1 MAKLEHKF
9 TNQQLGLIEQSSD
22 VQVADQFNP
31 ISTENNGPGHYVKM
45 SVFAEDGTLIRSF
58 YSNKDFN
65 DVRVIYSSPGLVP
78 TVYSSPT
85 GPSGHPIYA
94 GPSYASGP
102 EFDDSGVM
110 SAVMFCQDQGGSNN
124 IDGTTITSPSLN
136 VVSPSTHVERVIMGA
151 PPVWETTQEN
161 ATVSVWGRIDCS
173 APPEEFVDYDVIGTP
188 QLNLYRTKTDS
199 NINFYFKPNESL
211 SQASVPGGN
220 YRLRFDFLRSS
231 LEALASGVVNPRYII
246 SEISPSRKEVRI
258 TPAYDGNIPF
268 TFEKTTPQSGELSF
282 QEKFIQLLEYSA
294 EPTST
299 YKFDYIMGF
308 SRARSLSIVSYAF
321 DNRDLTSPSLILKL
335 NTPLPTD
342 VTTLQPITIEQQIFT
357 TQTEEIIYRSERH
370 QETTTGAGLE
380 ASQFGGVYT
389 PDSEQTDTDDFQSYA
404 ELTGSLSDQSIE
416 SWIISGS
423 GFGVDVNLNVD
434 YNDFSNHVFFGS
446 AASKLDNFK
455 TKLQNIETQLSRISS
470 SLTPTEGVSM
480 ASEFK
485 SLVQLREDSFTEI
498 QRVKDTFTPYERF
511 LYSDHQAN
519 GESSASAPSV
529 TPFVVAGTPVNLQ
542 SETSMSFQN
551 RDGFPIMYKHT
562 SSAAG
567 SSTGKNID
575 YFKGKYKAEQKPF
588 FNYSGSVYLSF
599 LLKSDSAIS
608 TFQHENRNYAYKDP
622 VFKDISLDGQAP
634 NFNPFVSHIE
644 EGKDRLP
651 SGSFWSSGS
660 QTSGA
665 PTGTAW
671 RQFVFAASQ
680 SHWRPVESERLN
692 LIQWTNEYNTSNKWT
707 ILSRIEQI
715 NSASNSPTGSTTGT
729 YKTYEIK
736 PYSTF
741 HKSLGTIFTTG
752 SEDLPHPVFEGT
764 FRPAGEL
771 FRISGIP
778 SSDGVKTSYMTD
790 IKLTKEDPSEHKGVY
805 PFTTLYKTTSTTFT
819 QWFDGLR
826 SSASMYDENNIN
838 SLVNN
843 LPLEIKEDPN
853 STLLKDFISMKGE
866 QYDLIRNYIDTFSKL
881 HSREYNRYE
890 GVPPNLLPVL
900 GKHLGWNFVSPFT
913 GSMAQ
918 YFGTSQDDIQVGGRS
933 VEEITHNTWKKVLN
947 NLVHIYKT
955 KGTSAGSNAVLNTY
969 GYPSDTLGVQEFGG
983 STEEHNPSII
993 TNEIS
998 ALIGGVKGA
1007 AGNVSFV
1014 ETKEEFF
1021 SYLLNNDPH
1030 RILKL
1035 DWYTNKA
1042 KPIEALEFV
1051 IRPVRSSNDQII
1063 FESSGS
1069 ASQSLWDIRLLAT
1082 GSDDTRGSIQFRLN
1096 NTYSGSKMIVSNS
1109 VSMSTSF
1116 LPIKNDDAFWN
1127 VMLFR
1132 MSSSIS
1138 GSGTQGYKLFTGR
1151 QRGDKITQF
1160 EAISMS
1166 VSGGTSIDSNY
1177 RANENWTSSG
1187 SLATAASGNLWVGA
1201 TYTGS
1206 IAEIR
1211 AWSTQLSASKF
1222 KQHIL
1227 NKRSIVGNSITA
1239 SRDNLLYRFAL
1250 QENHRSGSDPLI
1262 KDSNAK
1268 TGIDHSF
1275 RLNPNVLTG
1284 STMYTSDEISVVKFS
1299 LRAGGTDQPDS
1310 NKIITNPKESI
1321 VTNLNP
1327 TIASTRT
1334 IYDKNIENKR
1344 SRSTKVQI
1352 TRSPQ
1357 AVLNDFIIN
1366 TLADYDISDKFADPS
1381 LLYESEYADL
1391 NEFRDELFD
1400 HFDVTVDVNKWVDA
1414 QADIFNPGIV
1424 DALRSNLPARAT
1436 VDSVGVLFEPTL
1448 LERNR
1453 IKSPTGKL
1461 ESGSSEHFDMD
1472 WNVSDSYTLEDTRI
1486 SELLIG
1492 DDLTVDRDILLEE
1505 SDTQGT
1511 RDGEY
1516 NPTDNTEQT
1525 GQYDSTKNSEYFV
1538 TSQIQSDET
1547 FDVTRESQYAVS
1559 ENIQQSGFVEPA
1571 PKGTNVEFNSA
1582 SLKSFQNLHDD
1593 WGTTSDDVHFVNM
1606 TAATADGF
1614 SNVNHDDPRYTFTVV
1629 GDVEILGSTEKLL
1642 VTNQKILINNYRSPG
1657 TLNVNIDYN
1666 NIVNFQNR
1674 ELRDKT
1680 NPKYQYKSFVSGS
1693 GDLDGVQPGRP
1704 VGKTSYY
1711 STSSDGVINY
1721 PSNHWTQFSEDGM
1734 RSNFISGHQNVG
1746 GSFLQLENTE
1756 DLSTASFYSVTVG
1769 GENQLVVRRG
1779 KRESNSGTIE
1789 TR

>member
-1 MAKLEHKF
+1 MAKLEYKF
-9 TNQQLGLIEQSSD
+9 TTQQLGLIEQSSD
-22 VQVADQFNP
+22 IQVADRFNP
-31 ISTENNGPGHYVKM
+31 ISSENNGPGHYVKM

-65 DVRVIYSSPGLVP
+65 DVKVIYGSAGLVP
-78 TVYSSPT
+78 TVYSNPI
-85 GPSGHPIYA
+85 GPNGYPVYA
-94 GPSYASGP
+94 GPVVVGDPPSP
-102 EFDDSGVM
+102 EFSGLGQY
-110 SAVMFCQDQGGSNN
+110 SAVKFCEGEGKSLG
-124 IDGTTITSPSLN
+124 GTTTSAPSLN
-136 VVSPSTHVERVIMGA
+136 IQSAQSPVDQYPTDEWVVIN
-151 PPVWETTQEN
+151 EN
-161 ATVSVWGRIDCS
+161 LPQSVWGRIDCS

-211 SQASVPGGN
+211 SQAAIPGGN
-220 YRLRFDFLRSS
+220 YRLTFDFLRSS
-231 LEALASGVVNPRYII
+231 IESLGSGVVNPRYII

-258 TPAYDGNIPF
+258 TPAYDGNIPL
-268 TFEKTTPQSGELSF
+268 TFEKTNLQSGQLSF

-308 SRARSLSIVSYAF
+308 SQARSLPIVSYAF

-335 NTPLPTD
+335 NAPIPTD
-342 VTTLQPITIEQQIFT
+342 ITRLQSITIEQQIFT
-357 TQTEEIIYRSERH
+357 TQTEDIIYRSERH
-370 QETTTGAGLE
+370 QETLTGAGLD
-380 ASQFGGVYT
+380 APQFGGVHT
-389 PDSEQTDTDDFQSYA
+389 PDTEQIDTDDFQSYSDM
-404 ELTGSLSDQSIE
+404 TGSLTDQSIE
-416 SWIISGS
+416 SWIVSGS
-423 GFGVDVNLNVD
+423 GFGVDVNLNID
-434 YNDFSNHVFFGS
+434 YNDFSNHTFFGS
-446 AASKLDNFK
+446 ATSKLDNFK
-455 TKLQNIETQLSRISS
+455 IKLQNIETQLSRVSS
-470 SLTPTEGVSM
+470 SLVPSTGVTM
-480 ASEFK
+480 VGDLK
-485 SLVQLREDSFTEI
+485 SLVQMREDSFTEI
-498 QRVKDTFTPYERF
+498 QRVRDTFTPYERF

-529 TPFVVAGTPVNLQ
+529 TPFVTPSTPVNLQ

-567 SSTGKNID
+567 NSVGKNID

-588 FNYSGSVYLSF
+588 YNHSGSVYLSF

-608 TFQHENRNYAYKDP
+608 TFQHENRNYTYDDPVYKD
-622 VFKDISLDGQAP
+622 DSLDGGAP
-634 NFNPFVSHIE
+634 TYTSQDDRIIE
-644 EGKDRLP
+644 QGKDKLP
-651 SGSFWSSGS
+651 SGAFWSSGS

-665 PTGTAW
+665 PIGTEW

-680 SHWRPVESERLN
+680 SHWRPIESERLN
-692 LIQWTNEYNTSNKWT
+692 LIQLSTEYNTSDKWT
-707 ILSRIEQI
+707 ILSRIDHI

-729 YKTYEIK
+729 YKAYEIK

-752 SEDLPHPVFEGT
+752 SEDLPHPVFNGT

-771 FRISGIP
+771 FRISGVP
-778 SSDGVKTSYMTD
+778 SSDGVKTSFITD
-790 IKLTKEDPSEHKGVY
+790 IKLTKEDPSEHRGVY

-826 SSASMYDENNIN
+826 SSASKYDEDNIH

-843 LPLEIKEDPN
+843 LPVDVKEDPD
-853 STLLKDFISMKGE
+853 STLMKDFINMKAE

-881 HSREYNRYE
+881 HSRQYDRYD

-913 GSMAQ
+913 GSMSQ

-933 VEEITHNTWKKVLN
+933 VEEVSHNTWKKVLN

-993 TNEIS
+993 TNEVS

-1007 AGNVSFV
+1007 AGNVSFM

-1021 SYLLNNDPH
+1021 SYLLNNDPY
-1030 RILKL
+1030 RTLNL
-1035 DWYTNKA
+1035 DWHTNEA

-1051 IRPVRSSNDQII
+1051 IKPVRSSNDQII

-1069 ASQSLWDIRLLAT
+1069 ASQSLWDIRLVAT

-1096 NTYSGSKMIVSNS
+1096 NSYTGSDTIANNA

-1116 LPIKNDDAFWN
+1116 LPIKNDDTFWN
-1127 VMLFR
+1127 VMLLR
-1132 MSSSIS
+1132 VSSSIS

-1166 VSGGTSIDSNY
+1166 VSGGTSLDSNH
-1177 RANENWTSSG
+1177 RANENWSSSG
-1187 SLATAASGNLWVGA
+1187 SLASSASGNLWVGA

-1227 NKRSIVGNSITA
+1227 NKRSVVGNSITA

-1262 KDSNAK
+1262 KDANAK
-1268 TGIDHSF
+1268 TGTDHSF

-1284 STMYTSDEISVVKFS
+1284 STMYTSDEISIIKFS
-1299 LRAGGTDQPDS
+1299 LRSGGTNQPDS
-1310 NKIITNPKESI
+1310 NKIITNPKETI
-1321 VTNLNP
+1321 VSNLNP
-1327 TIASTRT
+1327 TNTSTRT
-1334 IYDKNIENKR
+1334 LYDKSIENKR

-1357 AVLNDFIIN
+1357 TVLNDFIIN
-1366 TLADYDISDKFADPS
+1366 TLADYDVSDKFADPS
-1381 LLYESEYADL
+1381 SLHESEYADL
-1391 NEFRDELFD
+1391 NQFRDELFD
-1400 HFDVTVDVNKWVDA
+1400 HFDVTVDINKWVDA
-1414 QADIFNPGIV
+1414 QADVFNPGLV
-1424 DALRSNLPARAT
+1424 DALKSNLPARAAM
-1436 VDSVGVLFEPTL
+1436 DSVGVLFEPTL
-1448 LERNR
+1448 LERN
-1453 IKSPTGKL
+1453 KLKNPAGKI

-1486 SELLIG
+1486 SELLAG
-1492 DDLTVDRDILLEE
+1492 YDLAVDRDILLDE
-1505 SDTQGT
+1505 SHTQGT

-1538 TSQIQSDET
+1538 TSQIQSDKT
-1547 FDVTRESQYAVS
+1547 FDITRESQYAVP
-1559 ENIQQSGFVEPA
+1559 ENIQQSGDVEIA
-1571 PKGTNVEFNSA
+1571 PEGTNFEFNSA

-1593 WGTTSDDVHFVNM
+1593 WGTTSDDTHFVNM
-1606 TAATADGF
+1606 AAKTADGF
-1614 SNVNHDDPRYTFTVV
+1614 SNVNHDDPRYTFNIV

-1642 VTNQKILINNYRSPG
+1642 VTEKRILINNYRSPG

-1666 NIVNFQNR
+1666 NVVNFQNR
-1674 ELRDKT
+1674 ELRDTT
-1680 NPKYQYKSFVSGS
+1680 NLKYQYKSFVSSTGNP
-1693 GDLDGVQPGRP
+1693 DGIQPGRP
-1704 VGKTSYY
+1704 VGKTNYY
-1711 STSSDGVINY
+1711 STSSTGVINY

-1746 GSFLQLENTE
+1746 ESFLQLENSE
-1756 DLSTASFYSVTVG
+1756 DLSTASFYSVNVG

>member
-9 TNQQLGLIEQSSD
+9 TTQQLGLIEQSSD
-22 VQVADQFNP
+22 VQVADQFDP
-31 ISTENNGPGHYVKM
+31 ISSENNGPGHYVKM

-65 DVRVIYSSPGLVP
+65 DVKVIYGSAGLVP
-78 TVYSSPT
+78 TVYSNPT

-94 GPSYASGP
+94 GPVIYGAEPLP
-102 EFDDSGVM
+102 EY
-110 SAVMFCQDQGGSNN
+110 SAMGQYTAIKFCEGQGTSLG
-124 IDGTTITSPSLN
+124 GTTTSSPSLN
-136 VVSPSTHVERVIMGA
+136 IQSPGDSIEQH
-151 PPVWETTQEN
+151 PEN
-161 ATVSVWGRIDCS
+161 EWIINNENIQRSVWGRIDCT

-188 QLNLYRTKTDS
+188 QLNLYRTKTDN
-199 NINFYFKPNESL
+199 NINFYFKPNEAL

-220 YRLRFDFLRSS
+220 YRLKFEFLKNS
-231 LEALASGVVNPRYII
+231 LEALAPGIVNPRYII
-246 SEISPSRKEVRI
+246 SEISPSRKEVRV

-268 TFEKTTPQSGELSF
+268 TFDKTGLQSGELSF
-282 QEKFIQLLEYSA
+282 QQKFIQLLEYSQ

-321 DNRDLTSPSLILKL
+321 DNRDITSPSLILKL
-335 NTPLPTD
+335 NTPIPTD
-342 VTTLQPITIEQQIFT
+342 VTTLESITIEQQIFT
-357 TQTEEIIYRSERH
+357 TQTEEIIYRSDRH
-370 QETTTGAGLE
+370 QEAVTGAGLD
-380 ASQFGGVYT
+380 APQFGGIHT
-389 PDSEQTDTDDFQSYA
+389 PDLEQTDADSFQSYA
-404 ELTGSLSDQSIE
+404 ELTASLTDQSIE

-446 AASKLDNFK
+446 AVSKLDNFK
-455 TKLQNIETQLSRISS
+455 TKVQNIETQLSRISS
-470 SLTPTEGVSM
+470 SLVPSTGVTM
-480 ASEFK
+480 NGDLK

-511 LYSDHQAN
+511 LYHDHQAN
-519 GESSASAPSV
+519 GESSASAPGV
-529 TPFVVAGTPVNLQ
+529 TPFVVPGTPVNLQ

-551 RDGFPIMYKHT
+551 RDGIPIMYKHT
-562 SSAAG
+562 SSIAG
-567 SSTGKNID
+567 NTVGKNID

-588 FNYSGSVYLSF
+588 YNHSGSVYLSF
-599 LLKSDSAIS
+599 LLKGDSAIS
-608 TFQHENRNYAYKDP
+608 TFEHENRNYLYNNPVYKDL
-622 VFKDISLDGQAP
+622 SLDNQAP
-634 NFNPFVSHIE
+634 IYSTQDDHIIE
-644 EGKDRLP
+644 QGKDRLP

-660 QTSGA
+660 RTSGA
-665 PTGTAW
+665 PTGSEW

-680 SHWRPVESERLN
+680 SHWRPTEIERLN
-692 LIQWTNEYNTSNKWT
+692 LINWADQYNDSDNWTV
-707 ILSRIEQI
+707 LSRMEQI
-715 NSASNSPTGSTTGT
+715 NSASNSPTGSTTG
-729 YKTYEIK
+729 K

-752 SEDLPHPVFEGT
+752 SEDLPHPVFNGT

-771 FRISGIP
+771 FRISGVP
-778 SSDGVKTSYMTD
+778 SSGGVKTSYIAD

-805 PFTTLYKTTSTTFT
+805 PFATIYKTTSTTFT

-826 SSASMYDENNIN
+826 SSASKYDEDNIN

-843 LPLEIKEDPN
+843 LPVEVKEDP
-853 STLLKDFISMKGE
+853 SSALLKDFVSMKGE
-866 QYDLIRNYIDTFSKL
+866 QYDLIRNYIDTLSKM
-881 HSREYNRYE
+881 HSRQYDRYE
-890 GVPPNLLPVL
+890 GVPSNLLPVL
-900 GKHLGWNFVSPFT
+900 GKHLGWNFVTPFT

-918 YFGTSQDDIQVGGRS
+918 YFGTSQDDIRVGGRS
-933 VEEITHNTWKKVLN
+933 VEEISHNTWKKVLN

-955 KGTSAGSNAVLNTY
+955 KGTAAGSNAVLNTY

-1014 ETKEEFF
+1014 ETKEEYF

-1030 RILKL
+1030 RILNL
-1035 DWYTNKA
+1035 DWYTNNA
-1042 KPIEALEFV
+1042 TPIEALEFV
-1051 IRPVRSSNDQII
+1051 IRPVRTTNDQIL

-1096 NTYSGSKMIVSNS
+1096 NSYTGSDMIANNA

-1132 MSSSIS
+1132 VSSSIS

-1177 RANENWTSSG
+1177 RANENWSSSG

-1206 IAEIR
+1206 ISEIR

-1239 SRDNLLYRFAL
+1239 SRENLLYRFAL
-1250 QENHRSGSDPLI
+1250 QENYQSGSDPLI

-1268 TGIDHSF
+1268 TGTDHSF
-1275 RLNPNVLTG
+1275 RLNPNSLTG
-1284 STMYTSDEISVVKFS
+1284 SRMYTSDEISVVKFS

-1310 NKIITNPKESI
+1310 NKIISNPAESI

-1327 TIASTRT
+1327 TNTSTRT
-1334 IYDKNIENKR
+1334 IYDKEIENKR
-1344 SRSTKVQI
+1344 TRSTKVQI

-1357 AVLNDFIIN
+1357 SVLNDFIIN
-1366 TLADYDISDKFADPS
+1366 TIADYEVTDKFADPS
-1381 LLYESEYADL
+1381 TVYENEYADL

-1424 DALRSNLPARAT
+1424 DALTSNLPARAT

-1453 IKSPTGKL
+1453 IKNPAGKV

-1472 WNVSDSYTLEDTRI
+1472 WNVSDSYTLEDTQI
-1486 SELLIG
+1486 SELLTG
-1492 DDLTVDRDILLEE
+1492 DELTVDRDILFDN
-1505 SDTQGT
+1505 SNAQGS

-1516 NPTDNTEQT
+1516 NLIDNTEQT
-1525 GQYDSTKNSEYFV
+1525 GQYNSTKDSEYFI
-1538 TSQIQSDET
+1538 SSHIQIDDS
-1547 FDVTRESQYAVS
+1547 FDGTHKSQYAVP
-1559 ENIQQSGFVEPA
+1559 ENIQQSGVIQPN
-1571 PKGTNVEFNSA
+1571 PKGNNFEFNSA
-1582 SLKSFQNLHDD
+1582 SLKSFENLHDD

-1606 TAATADGF
+1606 AATTADGF
-1614 SNVNHDDPRYTFTVV
+1614 SNVNHDESRYTFTVI
-1629 GDVEILGSTEKLL
+1629 GDVEVLGSTKKVLI
-1642 VTNQKILINNYRSPG
+1642 TDQKILINDFRSPE

-1674 ELRDKT
+1674 ELRDTT
-1680 NPKYQYKSFVSGS
+1680 NSKYQYKSFIGGS
-1693 GDLDGVQPGRP
+1693 GDTNGVQPGRP

-1711 STSSDGVINY
+1711 STSSAGVINY
-1721 PSNHWTQFSEDGM
+1721 PANHWSQFSEDGM
-1734 RSNFISGHQNVG
+1734 RSNFITGVQNKG
-1746 GSFLQLENTE
+1746 GSFLQLENSE
-1756 DLSTASFYSVTVG
+1756 DLSTASFYSVDVS

-1779 KRESNSGTIE
+1779 KRESRGGSIE